1 MIKAKRWKKD
11 GNFSLIL
18 RKPAEM
24 MRLGFLSL
32 LLIVCEESVANICIP
47 KRAGKNFLPCQD
59 HEFDAEEAAK
69 CADQV
74 WFNKIENGFFFGIL
88 ISF

>member
-1 MIKAKRWKKD
+1 M
-11 GNFSLIL
+11 

-74 WFNKIENGFFFGIL
+74 
-88 ISF
+88 